1 MEMYQEHHRMFHSLS
16 PTRLFFRCAVPS
28 MISMAFSSLYMI
40 ADGIFVGRFLGSQAL
55 AAVNLVMPIII
66 MSFAIS
72 DMVAVGSAVQISIA
86 LGRKDTQKANQLFSF
101 ACSIIFVISCIV
113 CLLGL
118 CLAPALVSLLGST
131 GMVANLATQYLRVY
145 AGFSPVIMCFFAV
158 DNYLRICGK
167 VKYSMAMN
175 VFISISNILL
185 DALFLGF
192 FHFGIA
198 SAAVASCI
206 CLTSGSIIC
215 FYPFLRKKLILRF
228 VRFKISPKI
237 IRNIFANG
245 SSEFFSNISSSV
257 CMVLFNSVLLHL
269 SWSPPS
275 VPRQS
280 CRSCCKAVGPDS

>member
-1 MEMYQEHHRMFHSLS
+1 MEMYQEHHRMFRSLS

-86 LGRKDTQKANQLFSF
+86 LGRKDTEKANQLFSF

-158 DNYLRICGK
+158 DNYLRICGT
-167 VKYSMAMN
+167 VKYLSLIHIFQNQVGLHARPATF
-175 VFISISNILL
+175 FIQKANEFKSSIWVEKEERRVNAKSLL
-185 DALFLGF
+185 GVLSLGIV
-192 FHFGIA
+192 GGTTIKVIA
-198 SAAVASCI
+198 DGADEQEAVDSLI
-206 CLTSGSIIC
+206 NLVKSG
-215 FYPFLRKKLILRF
+215 
-228 VRFKISPKI
+228 
-237 IRNIFANG
+237 FA
-245 SSEFFSNISSSV
+245 E
-257 CMVLFNSVLLHL
+257 
-269 SWSPPS
+269 
-275 VPRQS
+275 
-280 CRSCCKAVGPDS
+280 

>member
-1 MEMYQEHHRMFHSLS
+1 MFVFSIMYFITIGPSCFGRC
-16 PTRLFFRCAVPS
+16 PTG
-28 MISMAFSSLYMI
+28 FSRWITLCKFGLLWSCLLYT
-40 ADGIFVGRFLGSQAL
+40 SL

-158 DNYLRICGK
+158 DNYLRICRC
-167 VKYSMAMN
+167 V
-175 VFISISNILL
+175 
-185 DALFLGF
+185 
-192 FHFGIA
+192 
-198 SAAVASCI
+198 
-206 CLTSGSIIC
+206 
-215 FYPFLRKKLILRF
+215 
-228 VRFKISPKI
+228 
-237 IRNIFANG
+237 
-245 SSEFFSNISSSV
+245 
-257 CMVLFNSVLLHL
+257 
-269 SWSPPS
+269 
-275 VPRQS
+275 
-280 CRSCCKAVGPDS
+280 